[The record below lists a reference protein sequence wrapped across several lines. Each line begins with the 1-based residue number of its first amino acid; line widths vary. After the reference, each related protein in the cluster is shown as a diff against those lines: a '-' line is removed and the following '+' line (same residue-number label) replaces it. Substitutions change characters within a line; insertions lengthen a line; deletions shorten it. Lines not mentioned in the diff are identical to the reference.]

1 MPLSRRTALAAAPLF
16 LAALARPAAAQKSY
30 PDKPIRLVVPFA
42 PGGNADITGRL
53 FSEILAKRLG
63 QSVVVEN
70 RGGAGGAI
78 GSEAVANSAP
88 DGYSIGLGSTGTFL
102 VSPRMTGGKPP
113 YTLASF
119 APVAMLA
126 TSSMVIEVNAANP
139 IKDWP
144 AMLAYLRA
152 NPGRLSVGHPGN
164 GSTNHLAL
172 LKLQKAVDVRF
183 NIIPYKS
190 NGLALNDL
198 LAGQLDSVIDQIP
211 ASLAHIRSGKLR
223 ALAVTS
229 RGRAAQLPDTPSLD
243 QLGVTGFDAET
254 PLLLM
259 APAGTP
265 ASVIAVLNG
274 AVNASLNDP
283 AVQQR
288 LAELGNET
296 RAMSPAELASFLEKE
311 DQSVAELAKTG
322 LLKPE

>member
-1 MPLSRRTALAAAPLF
+1 
-16 LAALARPAAAQKSY
+16 
-30 PDKPIRLVVPFA
+30 
-42 PGGNADITGRL
+42 
-53 FSEILAKRLG
+53 
-63 QSVVVEN
+63 
-70 RGGAGGAI
+70 
-78 GSEAVANSAP
+78 
-88 DGYSIGLGSTGTFL
+88 
-102 VSPRMTGGKPP
+102 
-113 YTLASF
+113 
-119 APVAMLA
+119 MLA
-126 TSSMVIEVNAANP
+126 
-139 IKDWP
+139 
-144 AMLAYLRA
+144 LLRA
-152 NPGRLSVGHPGN
+152 NPGKLSVGHPGN

-172 LKLQKAVDVRF
+172 LQLQKALDVRF

-211 ASLAHIRSGKLR
+211 ASIAHIRSGKLR

-254 PLLLM
+254 PIVLM

-265 ASVIAVLNG
+265 ATVVATLNE
-274 AVNASLNDP
+274 AVNASLADP

-296 RAMSPAELASFLEKE
+296 RAMSPAELTTFLQKE
-311 DQSVAELAKTG
+311 DQVVAELAKTG